1 MSTDPREANVNALA
15 HLEVRATALPGTVEH
30 DDPEVVHRLG
40 DPRLHVPGDDPHE
53 TDPTRRSHFF
63 SFTNR

>member
-40 DPRLHVPGDDPHE
+40 DPRLHVPA
-53 TDPTRRSHFF
+53 RRGCELSPFLLGA
-63 SFTNR
+63 S